1 MRPDEIRV
9 IDRGTAAR
17 CLATIDPVAVVEAAV
32 RAHALRQ
39 SDLPAE
45 GYMQWTNSE
54 GAYTRSVAMLGSVRH
69 DGRTSYGLK
78 LINAS
83 VTNPARGIERA
94 GGFTVLF
101 DSETARPTTLVEAG
115 YISALRTAAYT
126 MSTLRTL
133 GPREFDAVTIIGCG
147 TLAQAHA
154 RLIARVFPA
163 VRRLHLFDTSPER
176 AARLTETLADLEEI
190 ACVVHRSPREAIAAS
205 HVIITLTVSDRPYI
219 EPDWLPPGTFVAHV
233 SLDDLTPGCFTA
245 AEAVYVDDVALVRD
259 NPRRVLGA
267 AMRRGDIVD
276 PKGGAVPVPATA
288 PGSREL
294 TGTYGDVLLGRCPAV
309 RAGSGFIISNPF
321 GMAILDV
328 AMGSVI
334 ADWAAARDEGM
345 VIDLLGTRQDGE
357 LLAGVPESASGNLA

>member
-17 CLATIDPVAVVEAAV
+17 CLAAIDPVAVVEAAV
-32 RAHALRQ
+32 RAHALGQ

-69 DGRTSYGLK
+69 DARTAYGLK

-94 GGFTVLF
+94 GGFTVVF
-101 DSETARPTTLVEAG
+101 DAETARPTTLVEAG
-115 YISALRTAAYT
+115 YVSALRTAAYT

-133 GPREFDAVTIIGCG
+133 GPEEFDAVTIVGCG

-154 RLIARVFPA
+154 RLIARIFPA
-163 VRRLHLFDTSPER
+163 VRRFHLFDTSPER
-176 AARLTETLADLEEI
+176 AARLADTI
-190 ACVVHRSPREAIAAS
+190 AGPGQIASVVHRNPREAIAAS
-205 HVIITLTVSDRPYI
+205 PVLITLTVSDTPYI
-219 EPDWLPPGTFVAHV
+219 ERNWLSPGTFVAHV
-233 SLDDLTPGCFTA
+233 SLDDLTPGCFPA
-245 AEAVYVDDVALVRD
+245 AEALYVDDVALVQD

-267 AMRRGDIVD
+267 VMRSGDIR
-276 PKGGAVPVPATA
+276 PPQGAEPTPVTA
-288 PGSREL
+288 GSGPEL
-294 TGTYGDVLLGRCPAV
+294 TGAYGDVLLGRCRAV
-309 RAGSGFIISNPF
+309 RPGNGFVISNPF

-334 ADWAAARDEGM
+334 AGWAAERGEGK
-345 VIDLLGTRQDGE
+345 VIDLLGTERDRE
-357 LLAGVPESASGNLA
+357 SLSRVPESAIGGRA